1 MATTTVATGVCPRPD
16 KKALTRHEAMER
28 VRIER
33 TTVNFQLD
41 AYQCTCGAWHLGKNR
56 ARFEKTLK
64 QMSAARR
71 HRNKTN
77 RSR

>member
-1 MATTTVATGVCPRPD
+1 MTTTTAAGTCPRPD
-16 KKALTRHEAMER
+16 KKALTRAEAMER

-33 TTVNFQLD
+33 ATVNFQLD
-41 AYQCTCGAWHLGKNR
+41 AYQCACGAWHLGKNR
-56 ARFEKTLK
+56 QRLEKTLK

-71 HRNKTN
+71 HRNRTN